1 MGIDIKLLGMIFII
15 NLAYITLNTIRFML
29 TMKGYRN
36 IAPIVSIV
44 EITVYVLGLNM
55 VLSRLDNP
63 WNLAAYALGYGIG
76 IGVGIRIEEYLALG
90 YIMVT
95 AIIPV
100 KEESTMAN
108 DLRDEG
114 YGVTVTFG
122 FGREGERMILEILSS
137 RKNERNLY
145 RLIKELEPTA
155 FVISHE
161 PKYISGGFWT
171 KKIKKKDEKLEPK
184 R

>member
-1 MGIDIKLLGMIFII
+1 MGVDPKLLVMIFAI
-15 NLAYITLNTIRFML
+15 NFTYITLNTIRFLL
-29 TMKGYRN
+29 TMKGYRF
-36 IAPIVSIV
+36 IAPIVSII

-55 VLSRLDNP
+55 VLNRLDNL

-76 IGVGIRIEEYLALG
+76 VAVGIKIEELLALG

-95 AIIPV
+95 AIVPLT
-100 KEESTMAN
+100 EESTLAS
-108 DLRDEG
+108 DLRTFG
-114 YGVTVTFG
+114 YGVTVTYG
-122 FGREGERMILEILSS
+122 EGREGQRMILEILSP
-137 RKNERNLY
+137 RKTERALY
-145 RLIKELEPTA
+145 KKIKELEEKA

-171 KKIKKKDEKLEPK
+171 KRIKK

>member
-1 MGIDIKLLGMIFII
+1 MGIDMNMLGMIFII
-15 NLAYITLNTIRFML
+15 NLCYITLNTIRFML

-36 IAPIVSIV
+36 IAPLVSIV

-55 VLSRLDNP
+55 VLNRLDNP

-76 IGVGIRIEEYLALG
+76 VGIGIRLEEYLALG

-137 RKNERNLY
+137 RKNERSLY
-145 RLIKELEPTA
+145 KLIKELEPSA

-171 KKIKKKDEKLEPK
+171 KKVKKRRDHLSLKQ
-184 R
+184 